1 MTTIV
6 FDGKTLA
13 VDSQVTS
20 GSVIVGV
27 RNKIQ
32 DIGGYFVA
40 GCGNTDGID
49 LVIGYLLEGKEK
61 PSGLS
66 ASDADVLFVKKN
78 TGEAFRAFGDTLVMS
93 RSVIPFFGGSGAE
106 IAQGAYQVCDD
117 PIKALKAAMKLDL
130 YTGGP
135 INMVKIQAPA

>member
-20 GSVIVGV
+20 GSVIVGL

-32 DIGGYFVA
+32 EIGGYFVA
-40 GCGNTDGID
+40 GCGSTDCID
-49 LVIGYLLEGKEK
+49 LVVEYLLGGKEK

-66 ASDADVLFVKKN
+66 ANDADVLFVNKE

-93 RSVIPFFGGSGAE
+93 KAVIPFFGGSGAE
-106 IAQGAYQVCDD
+106 IAQGAYQVCND
-117 PIKALKAAMKLDL
+117 PIKALKVAMKLDV

-135 INMVKIQAPA
+135 INMVKIEKPA

>member
-13 VDSQVTS
+13 VDSQVTT
-20 GSVIVGV
+20 GSVILGV

-32 DIGGYFVA
+32 DINGYFVA

-49 LVIGYLLEGKEK
+49 LVVGYLLEGKER

-66 ASDADVLFVKKN
+66 ANDADVLFVNKE

-93 RSVIPFFGGSGAE
+93 KAVIPFFGGSGAE
-106 IAQGAYQVCDD
+106 IAQGAYQVCND
-117 PIKALKAAMKLDL
+117 PIKALKVAMKLDV

-135 INMVKIQAPA
+135 INMVKIEKPA

>member
-13 VDSQVTS
+13 VDSQVTA
-20 GSVIVGV
+20 GSCIVGV
-27 RNKIQ
+27 KNKIQ
-32 DIGGYFVA
+32 EIGGYFVA

-49 LVIGYLLEGKEK
+49 LVVGYLLEGKEK

-66 ASDADVLFVKKN
+66 ANDADVLFVKKD

-93 RSVIPFFGGSGAE
+93 RAVIPFFGGSGAE
-106 IAQGAYQVCDD
+106 IAQGAYYLCND
-117 PIKALKAAMKLDL
+117 PVKALGVAMRLDV

-135 INMVKIQAPA
+135 INMVKIEKPA

>member
-6 FDGKTLA
+6 YDGKTLA
-13 VDSQVTS
+13 ADSQVTA
-20 GSVIVGV
+20 GSAIVGV

-32 DIGGYFVA
+32 DIGGYFGA

-49 LVIGYLLEGKEK
+49 LVVGYLLEGKEK

-66 ASDADVLFVKKN
+66 ANDADVLFVNKE

-93 RSVIPFFGGSGAE
+93 KAVIPFFGGSGAE
-106 IAQGAYQVCDD
+106 IAQGAYQVCND
-117 PIKALKAAMKLDL
+117 PIKALKVAMKLDV

-135 INMVKIQAPA
+135 INMVKIEKPA

>member
-13 VDSQVTS
+13 VDSQVTA

-49 LVIGYLLEGKEK
+49 LVVGYLLEGKEK
-61 PSGLS
+61 PSNLS
-66 ASDADVLFVKKN
+66 ANDADVLFVKKD

-93 RSVIPFFGGSGAE
+93 RAVIPFFWRKRG
-106 IAQGAYQVCDD
+106 
-117 PIKALKAAMKLDL
+117 
-130 YTGGP
+130 
-135 INMVKIQAPA
+135 

>member
-13 VDSQVTS
+13 VDSQLTA
-20 GSVIVGV
+20 GSCIVGMK
-27 RNKIQ
+27 NKIQ

-40 GCGNTDGID
+40 GCGTTDGID
-49 LVIGYLLEGKEK
+49 LVINHFINGAEK
-61 PSGLS
+61 PSGIS
-66 ASDADVLFVKKN
+66 ANDADVLFVNKE

-93 RSVIPFFGGSGAE
+93 KTVIPFFGGSGAE
-106 IAQGAYQVCDD
+106 IAQGAYQVCND
-117 PIKALKAAMKLDL
+117 PIKALKVAMKLDV

-135 INMVKIQAPA
+135 INTVKIEKPA

>member
-13 VDSQVTS
+13 VDSQVTA
-20 GSVIVGV
+20 GSCIVGMK
-27 RNKIQ
+27 NKIQ

-40 GCGNTDGID
+40 GCGSTDAID
-49 LVIGYLLEGKEK
+49 LVVGYLLEGKEK

-66 ASDADVLFVKKN
+66 ANDADVVFVSKE

-93 RSVIPFFGGSGAE
+93 KAVIPFFGGSGAE
-106 IAQGAYQVCDD
+106 IAQGAYYLCND
-117 PIKALKAAMKLDL
+117 PVKALKVTMKIDV

-135 INMVKIQAPA
+135 INIEQIEKPA

>member
-13 VDSQVTS
+13 VDSQVTA

-32 DIGGYFVA
+32 DINGYFVA

-49 LVIGYLLEGKEK
+49 LVVGYLLEGKEK

-66 ASDADVLFVKKN
+66 ANDADVLFVNKE

-93 RSVIPFFGGSGAE
+93 KAVIPFFGGSGAE
-106 IAQGAYQVCDD
+106 IAQGAYQLCGD
-117 PIKALKAAMKLDL
+117 PVEALKVAMKLDV
-130 YTGGP
+130 YTGGQ
-135 INMVKIQAPA
+135 INMVKIEKPA

>member
-6 FDGKTLA
+6 IDRKTLV
-13 VDSQVTS
+13 VDSQVTA
-20 GSVIVGV
+20 GSCIVGV
-27 RNKIQ
+27 KNKIQ
-32 DIGGYFVA
+32 EIGEYFVA

-66 ASDADVLFVKKN
+66 ANDADVLFVNKE

-93 RSVIPFFGGSGAE
+93 KAVIPFFGGSGAE
-106 IAQGAYQVCDD
+106 IAQGAYQVCND
-117 PIKALKAAMKLDL
+117 PIKALKVAMKLDV

-135 INMVKIQAPA
+135 INMVKIEKPA

>member
-49 LVIGYLLEGKEK
+49 LVVGYLLKGKER

-66 ASDADVLFVKKN
+66 ASDADVLFVNKE

-93 RSVIPFFGGSGAE
+93 KAVIPFFGGSGAE
-106 IAQGAYQVCDD
+106 IAQGAYQLCKD
-117 PIKALKAAMKLDL
+117 PVKALKVAMKLDVF
-130 YTGGP
+130 TGGP
-135 INMVKIQAPA
+135 INTITIQKPA

>member
-49 LVIGYLLEGKEK
+49 LVVGYLLKGKER

-66 ASDADVLFVKKN
+66 ASDADVVFVNKE

-93 RSVIPFFGGSGAE
+93 KAVIPFFGGSGAE
-106 IAQGAYQVCDD
+106 IAQGAYQLCKD
-117 PIKALKAAMKLDL
+117 PVKALKVAMKLDVF
-130 YTGGP
+130 TGGP
-135 INMVKIQAPA
+135 INTITIQKPA

>member
-13 VDSQVTS
+13 VDSQVTT
-20 GSVIVGV
+20 GSVILGV

-32 DIGGYFVA
+32 DINGYFVA

-49 LVIGYLLEGKEK
+49 LVVGYLLEGKEK

-66 ASDADVLFVKKN
+66 ANDADVLFVNKE

-93 RSVIPFFGGSGAE
+93 KAVIPFFGGSGAE
-106 IAQGAYQVCDD
+106 IAQGAYQVCND
-117 PIKALKAAMKLDL
+117 PIKALKVAMKLDV

-135 INMVKIQAPA
+135 INMVKIEKPA

>member
-6 FDGKTLA
+6 YDGKTLA
-13 VDSQVTS
+13 VDSQVTA

-49 LVIGYLLEGKEK
+49 LVVGYLLEGKEK

-66 ASDADVLFVKKN
+66 ANDADVLFVNKE
-78 TGEAFRAFGDTLVMS
+78 TGEAFLAFGDTLVMS
-93 RSVIPFFGGSGAE
+93 KAVIPFFGGSGAE
-106 IAQGAYQVCDD
+106 IAQGAYQVCND
-117 PIKALKAAMKLDL
+117 PIKSLKVAMKLDV

-135 INMVKIQAPA
+135 INMVKIEKPA

>member
-13 VDSQVTS
+13 VDSQVTA

-32 DIGGYFVA
+32 DINGYFVA

-49 LVIGYLLEGKEK
+49 LVVGYLLEGKER

-66 ASDADVLFVKKN
+66 ANDADVLFVKKD

-93 RSVIPFFGGSGAE
+93 KAVIPFFGGSGAE
-106 IAQGAYQVCDD
+106 IAQGAYQVCND
-117 PIKALKAAMKLDL
+117 PIKALKVAMKLDV

-135 INMVKIQAPA
+135 INKIEIQKPA

>member
-6 FDGKTLA
+6 FDGKTLVA
-13 VDSQVTS
+13 DSQVTS
-20 GSVIVGV
+20 GSCIVGL

-40 GCGNTDGID
+40 GCGNTDGTD
-49 LVIGYLLEGKEK
+49 LVVGYLLEGKEK
-61 PSGLS
+61 PSCLS
-66 ASDADVLFVKKN
+66 ANDADVLFVNKE

-93 RSVIPFFGGSGAE
+93 KAVIPFFGGSGAE
-106 IAQGAYQVCDD
+106 IAQGAYQVCND
-117 PIKALKAAMKLDL
+117 PIKALKVAMKLDV

-135 INMVKIQAPA
+135 INMVKIEKPA

>member
-20 GSVIVGV
+20 GSCIVGV
-27 RNKIQ
+27 KNKIQ

-49 LVIGYLLEGKEK
+49 LVVGYLLEGKEK

-66 ASDADVLFVKKN
+66 ANDADVLFVKKD

-93 RSVIPFFGGSGAE
+93 KAVIPFFGGSGAE
-106 IAQGAYQVCDD
+106 IAQGAYQVCND
-117 PIKALKAAMKLDL
+117 PIKALKVAMKLDV

-135 INMVKIQAPA
+135 INMVKIEKPA